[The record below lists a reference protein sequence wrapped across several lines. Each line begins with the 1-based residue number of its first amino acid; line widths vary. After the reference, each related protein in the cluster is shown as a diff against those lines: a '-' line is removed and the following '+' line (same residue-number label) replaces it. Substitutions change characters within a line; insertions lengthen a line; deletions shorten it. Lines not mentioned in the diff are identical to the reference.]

1 MSHSKSK
8 AIDLMIEDLHTVHPE
23 IRCRAKGQGCETDLD
38 VIKQQLIDYLNF
50 LRKTP

>member
-1 MSHSKSK
+1 MSTEKSK

-23 IRCRAKGQGCETDLD
+23 IRCRAKGQGCEQELD
-38 VIKQQLIDYLNF
+38 VIKRQLIDYLNF